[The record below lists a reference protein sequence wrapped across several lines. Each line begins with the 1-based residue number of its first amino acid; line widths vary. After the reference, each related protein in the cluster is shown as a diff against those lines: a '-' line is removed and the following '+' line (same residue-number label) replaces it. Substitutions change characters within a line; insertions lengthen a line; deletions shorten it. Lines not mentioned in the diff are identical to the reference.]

1 MPSFSGFITH
11 NIPSLKK
18 IITFFINCVNNK
30 NCEKGIKSTLFLLF
44 ESFFVIKMLGMKKFL
59 ISLLALFII
68 CPAIA
73 DNNVMFGDKA
83 NSMTLYAAQSTGSG
97 SLLKLVQPGIWEFY
111 PQTLVMLQYAQPI
124 KFFRLD
130 SRLNLNIGQNFAY
143 NSSRGLSFMG
153 IGISVDTALLQYD
166 GWYMGIG
173 IGPFM
178 RNRMDRWVESRL
190 VFGEKFFIGKNI
202 SDNWYAEIFTIHF
215 SNGNFTPRNEG
226 FNFAGISVGYKF

>member
-1 MPSFSGFITH
+1 M
-11 NIPSLKK
+11 KK
-18 IITFFINCVNNK
+18 I
-30 NCEKGIKSTLFLLF
+30 
-44 ESFFVIKMLGMKKFL
+44 L
-59 ISLLALFII
+59 ISLFALSVV

-73 DNNVMFGDKA
+73 DTNVMFGDKI

-97 SLLKLVQPGIWEFY
+97 SLLKLIQPGIWDFNA
-111 PQTLVMLQYAQPI
+111 QTFVMLQYAQPI
-124 KFFRLD
+124 QFFRLD

-153 IGISVDTALLQYD
+153 IGISVDTALLQYN

-178 RNRMDRWVESRL
+178 RNTRDYWVESRL

-202 SDNWYAEIFTIHF
+202 SNNWQFEIFTIHF

-226 FNFAGISVGYKF
+226 FNFAGLSIGYRF